1 MQIKRSQ
8 EMLHPILAECVNK
21 IQKDIIDAHN
31 IPMRLF
37 ETGRSSERH
46 KMLISK
52 GRTKD
57 YISGHLYNLENDP
70 PLYARA
76 VDYVFYDG
84 RWSWNLRDSTITA
97 WYNLFGNLVLDACPE
112 LNWYGV
118 NRKSMNLCHF
128 VLRERV
134 MVQNLDKIPCVI

>member
-1 MQIKRSQ
+1 MKISRSQ
-8 EMLHPILAECVNK
+8 EMLHPILTECVKK
-21 IQKDIIDAHN
+21 IQKEIIDTHN

-37 ETGRSSERH
+37 ETGRDFERH

-70 PLYARA
+70 PLYAKA

-84 RWSWNLRDSTITA
+84 RWSWNFRDSTIIS
-97 WYNLFGNLVLDACPE
+97 WYNIFGNLVLDVCPE
-112 LNWYGV
+112 LEWYAN
-118 NRKSMNLCHF
+118 NRKSVNYSHF
-128 VLRERV
+128 VLREKIII
-134 MVQNLDKIPCVI
+134 QNLNTISCVI